1 MLPVPSVLQVPYFQ
15 SDKHQSGYTT
25 SSSYKN
31 SIHSPLQKVL
41 SHHLWLWS
49 SSCYR
54 ILKNILGATIIPPS
68 LQMHSK
74 ADDKTS
80 GDESKSASVQE
91 VFRSG
96 TPSVEQSQRQVL

>member
-1 MLPVPSVLQVPYFQ
+1 MINIRVVAVVIKIAFIVRFRRYYRTIFGYGHLSVIEF
-15 SDKHQSGYTT
+15 
-25 SSSYKN
+25 
-31 SIHSPLQKVL
+31 
-41 SHHLWLWS
+41 
-49 SSCYR
+49 
-54 ILKNILGATIIPPS
+54 LKNILGAT
-68 LQMHSK
+68 MHSK